1 MSSKVVKVHV
11 AHIISLRFAYISHM
25 CILTVYFTSV
35 MHSSELNCSWYL
47 QICYTLNTSPTPN
60 QAMLKMSQQTTIRPI
75 FTSFTAQTAFTTTNL
90 TRLKIFHQK
99 AYQWICLP
107 ITQQF
112 IGHTKAV
119 VWYDNADIFTPCR
132 TTRWQSNKS
141 ALQIRQLWGHF
152 WLLLLISHVTC
163 VINILVTCCNNF
175 TFRIFVVLATAD
187 VLTRSGFCRKSSG
200 GYTSYEWQQ
209 SNQKHFLQHYTFSS
223 ETVLQKKRE

>member
-1 MSSKVVKVHV
+1 
-11 AHIISLRFAYISHM
+11 
-25 CILTVYFTSV
+25 
-35 MHSSELNCSWYL
+35 MHSSKLNCSWYL
-47 QICYTLNTSPTPN
+47 QICYTLNTSTTPN
-60 QAMLKMSQQTTIRPI
+60 QATLNVSQQTTII
-75 FTSFTAQTAFTTTNL
+75 FIRFTAQTAFTTTNL

-132 TTRWQSNKS
+132 TTRWQSNKYG
-141 ALQIRQLWGHF
+141 LQIRQLWGHF

-175 TFRIFVVLATAD
+175 TFRIFVVLATTD
-187 VLTRSGFCRKSSG
+187 VLTRGGFCRKSWG
-200 GYTSYEWQQ
+200 GVHWLRMTAVQ
-209 SNQKHFLQHYTFSS
+209 SETFLATFSS
-223 ETVLQKKRE
+223 